1 MHWNDWNWEC
11 SNIVIRIGTQSIV
24 ATIISVYGPQ
34 ENDLLKKNKTSFY
47 DDVIVEIQRA
57 YTRSP
62 YVLVVGD
69 FNCKLK
75 SNLQNVAPNGK
86 LLEQVIYDFNMRVE
100 NTLPL
105 CEGQRTCV
113 NNKNQVKH

>member
-1 MHWNDWNWEC
+1 M
-11 SNIVIRIGTQSIV
+11 T
-24 ATIISVYGPQ
+24 Y
-34 ENDLLKKNKTSFY
+34 LKKKTSFY
-47 DDVIVEIQRA
+47 DDVIVEIKRA

-62 YVLVVGD
+62 YVLAVGD

-105 CEGQRTCV
+105 CEGQRTWV
-113 NNKNQVKH
+113 NNKKSSETLIIDYLVLSEKLESNLK

>member
-1 MHWNDWNWEC
+1 MDHN
-11 SNIVIRIGTQSIV
+11 RMT
-24 ATIISVYGPQ
+24 Y
-34 ENDLLKKNKTSFY
+34 LKKKTSFY
-47 DDVIVEIQRA
+47 DDVIVEIKRA

-62 YVLVVGD
+62 YVLAVGD

-105 CEGQRTCV
+105 CEGQRT
-113 NNKNQVKH
+113 

>member
-1 MHWNDWNWEC
+1 MAEIE
-11 SNIVIRIGTQSIV
+11 SIRILLLELTHRALQLHLYQYMDHNRM
-24 ATIISVYGPQ
+24 TY
-34 ENDLLKKNKTSFY
+34 LKKKTSFY
-47 DDVIVEIQRA
+47 DDVIVEIKRA

-105 CEGQRTCV
+105 CEGQRT
-113 NNKNQVKH
+113 

>member
-1 MHWNDWNWEC
+1 M
-11 SNIVIRIGTQSIV
+11 
-24 ATIISVYGPQ
+24 
-34 ENDLLKKNKTSFY
+34 
-47 DDVIVEIQRA
+47 
-57 YTRSP
+57 
-62 YVLVVGD
+62 LVVGD

-105 CEGQRTCV
+105 CEGQRTWV
-113 NNKNQVKH
+113 NNKKSSETLIIDYLVLSEKLESNLK